1 VEDAIVIGAGQ
12 AGLGISRLLA
22 QRGVPHVVLERGR
35 VGETWRSQRWDSF
48 TLNTPN
54 WLNRLPGDEAEIEP
68 RDGFLALRPWIERM
82 GAYAAS
88 HALPIRTE
96 SDVTRVE
103 RRPDGTFAVQ
113 VRLGHT
119 MYETLRAR
127 TVVVSS
133 GIQCVSRM
141 PRIARSL
148 PLLETLSIH
157 TAHYANPSQLP
168 PGGVLVVGSG
178 QSGTQIAEEL
188 VLAGRTVHLSA
199 SRVSRVRRRYRDRD
213 ILEWL
218 AEAGFFE
225 QRVEDLPDP
234 AMSRAAQ
241 PLASGLG
248 RHGHTVSL
256 QWLQGMGVRLYGRL
270 RDVNGA
276 RLTFED
282 DLGAAI
288 RYGDETSA
296 TVSAQIETM
305 IAARGIAGSVPPLE
319 PDPAD
324 EPHPDPAAVH
334 SPPSLDLDEA
344 GVGTVIWSTGFGGRF
359 DYLDPDVLDERGI
372 PRYDG
377 VETAVPGLYVLGFPW
392 LTSRKSGIICGID
405 DDARSVAEALTR
417 HLAD

>member
-1 VEDAIVIGAGQ
+1 
-12 AGLGISRLLA
+12 
-22 QRGVPHVVLERGR
+22 
-35 VGETWRSQRWDSF
+35 
-48 TLNTPN
+48 
-54 WLNRLPGDEAEIEP
+54 
-68 RDGFLALRPWIERM
+68 
-82 GAYAAS
+82 
-88 HALPIRTE
+88 
-96 SDVTRVE
+96 
-103 RRPDGTFAVQ
+103 
-113 VRLGHT
+113 
-119 MYETLRAR
+119 
-127 TVVVSS
+127 
-133 GIQCVSRM
+133 
-141 PRIARSL
+141 
-148 PLLETLSIH
+148 
-157 TAHYANPSQLP
+157 
-168 PGGVLVVGSG
+168 
-178 QSGTQIAEEL
+178 
-188 VLAGRTVHLSA
+188 
-199 SRVSRVRRRYRDRD
+199 
-213 ILEWL
+213 
-218 AEAGFFE
+218 
-225 QRVEDLPDP
+225 VEDLPDP